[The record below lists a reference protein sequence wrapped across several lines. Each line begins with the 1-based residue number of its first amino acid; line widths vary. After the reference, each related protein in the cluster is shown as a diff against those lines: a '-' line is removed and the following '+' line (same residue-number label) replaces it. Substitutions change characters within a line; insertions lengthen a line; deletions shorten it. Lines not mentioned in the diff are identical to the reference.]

1 MICAHTKTIRC
12 DRNTSATESF
22 FGVVDGSEA
31 NWWDVGMS
39 STLFSKGIPMSAL
52 LASPLAFAASIVTQV
67 DPVTPSKDFPG
78 AQLMTNLLQWGMYLS
93 LALSVGSIIYGA
105 GSWTWSKWGNSGYAV
120 SGKSWVLGGVIGALL
135 SGLAVTIVN
144 NLFTAAGK

>member
-1 MICAHTKTIRC
+1 MAAHL
-12 DRNTSATESF
+12 A
-22 FGVVDGSEA
+22 
-31 NWWDVGMS
+31 
-39 STLFSKGIPMSAL
+39 STLTAVSSVVA
-52 LASPLAFAASIVTQV
+52 QV
-67 DPVTPSKDFPG
+67 DPVTPAKDFPG
-78 AQLMTNLLQWGMYLS
+78 ADLMTNLLQWGMYLS

-105 GSWTWSKWGNSGYAV
+105 GSWTWSRWGNSGYAV

>member
-1 MICAHTKTIRC
+1 MA
-12 DRNTSATESF
+12 
-22 FGVVDGSEA
+22 
-31 NWWDVGMS
+31 
-39 STLFSKGIPMSAL
+39 AL
-52 LASPLAFAASIVTQV
+52 LASTLTAFSSVVAQV
-67 DPVTPSKDFPG
+67 DPVTPAKDFPG
-78 AQLMTNLLQWGMYLS
+78 ADLMTNLLQWGMYLS

-105 GSWTWSKWGNSGYAV
+105 GSWTWSRWGNSGYAV

>member
-1 MICAHTKTIRC
+1 MAAHL
-12 DRNTSATESF
+12 
-22 FGVVDGSEA
+22 V
-31 NWWDVGMS
+31 
-39 STLFSKGIPMSAL
+39 STLTAFSSVVA
-52 LASPLAFAASIVTQV
+52 QV
-67 DPVTPSKDFPG
+67 DPVTPAKDFPG
-78 AQLMTNLLQWGMYLS
+78 ADLMTNLLQWGMYLS

-105 GSWTWSKWGNSGYAV
+105 GSLTWSRWGNSGYAV

>member
-1 MICAHTKTIRC
+1 MAARL
-12 DRNTSATESF
+12 A
-22 FGVVDGSEA
+22 
-31 NWWDVGMS
+31 
-39 STLFSKGIPMSAL
+39 STLTAFSSVVA
-52 LASPLAFAASIVTQV
+52 QV
-67 DPVTPSKDFPG
+67 DPVTPAKDFPG
-78 AQLMTNLLQWGMYLS
+78 ADLMTNLLQWGMYLS

-105 GSWTWSKWGNSGYAV
+105 GSWTWSRWGNSGYAV